1 MVDLLGSAAFPLVNV
16 DEVRPIGE
24 PPAMAWLAARM
35 KKCLAVF
42 LKLSQPRVI

>member
-1 MVDLLGSAAFPLVNV
+1 MVDLLRNAAFPLVNV
-16 DEVRPIGE
+16 DEVRLIGE
-24 PPAMAWLAARM
+24 PPARARLAAKM

>member
-1 MVDLLGSAAFPLVNV
+1 LLGSAAFPLVNV
-16 DEVRPIGE
+16 DEVRLIGE
-24 PPAMAWLAARM
+24 PPGMAGLAAKV